1 MQKKIN
7 DGFGT
12 SSGRQLTDWSVRRS
26 AHGSGGQSRDS
37 GRSEDM
43 ETTRLVLILA
53 VLAVAP
59 AALTF
64 EMVPVIAEIILV
76 IAAFMTLIFEYAE

>member
-1 MQKKIN
+1 
-7 DGFGT
+7 
-12 SSGRQLTDWSVRRS
+12 
-26 AHGSGGQSRDS
+26 
-37 GRSEDM
+37 M
-43 ETTRLVLILA
+43 ETARLILILA

-64 EMVPVIAEIILV
+64 ETFPVVAEIVLT

>member
-1 MQKKIN
+1 
-7 DGFGT
+7 
-12 SSGRQLTDWSVRRS
+12 
-26 AHGSGGQSRDS
+26 
-37 GRSEDM
+37 M

-53 VLAVAP
+53 LLVNAP

-64 EMVPVIAEIILV
+64 EIFPVIAEIILV

>member
-1 MQKKIN
+1 
-7 DGFGT
+7 
-12 SSGRQLTDWSVRRS
+12 
-26 AHGSGGQSRDS
+26 
-37 GRSEDM
+37 M
-43 ETTRLVLILA
+43 ETTRLILILA

-64 EMVPVIAEIILV
+64 EIFPVVAEIVLT

>member
-1 MQKKIN
+1 
-7 DGFGT
+7 
-12 SSGRQLTDWSVRRS
+12 
-26 AHGSGGQSRDS
+26 
-37 GRSEDM
+37 M
-43 ETTRLVLILA
+43 ETIRLILILA

-64 EMVPVIAEIILV
+64 EAFPVVAEIILV